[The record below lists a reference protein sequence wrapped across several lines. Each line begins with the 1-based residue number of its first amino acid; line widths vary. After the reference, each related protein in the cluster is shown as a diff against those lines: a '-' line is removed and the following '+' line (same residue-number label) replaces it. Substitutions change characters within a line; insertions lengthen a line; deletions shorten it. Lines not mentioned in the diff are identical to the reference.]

1 MTPIRG
7 NGSPVGIRNMD
18 IQYLLFLQ
26 HARETLGGVFNS
38 FFLQISDLSSG
49 MFVWLL
55 ACVVFW
61 SVNKKVGGFLFLNV
75 GFSRFFMQVLKLTF
89 CVYRPWIRSA
99 EILPIEKASGYS
111 FPSGHTVTAT
121 ANYGTLMERYRQS
134 RPLCIFLALMI
145 LLTMFSRNYIG
156 VHTPQDVVVAL
167 LLGIVVVLCGARVW
181 EWLEAHPTRDYLL
194 PCAGVVLVT
203 LFLVYISLKNYP
215 LDYVNGKLLVDPR
228 KMMIDGYK
236 DAGRLLGVA
245 FGWFLERRFVRF
257 SLDVPVAR
265 RVARAGFGVLLLLLY
280 EGCAMPALTASLAS
294 SWGYFVA
301 TFFELILLMVIYPL
315 FFAREKKAA

>member
-1 MTPIRG
+1 MTPVRG

-121 ANYGTLMERYRQS
+121 ANYGTLVERYRQS

-203 LFLVYISLKNYP
+203 LFLAYISLKNYP

>member
-1 MTPIRG
+1 
-7 NGSPVGIRNMD
+7 MD

-26 HARETLGGVFNS
+26 HARETLGDVFNN

-49 MFVWLL
+49 VFVWLL

-61 SVNKKVGGFLFLNV
+61 SVNKKVGSFLFLNV
-75 GFSRFFMQVLKLTF
+75 GFSRFFMQTLKLTC

-121 ANYGTLMERYRQS
+121 ANYGTLMERYRQC
-134 RPLCIFLALMI
+134 RPLCVFLALMI

-167 LLGIVVVLCGARVW
+167 LLGAVVVFCGARVW

-203 LFLVYISLKNYP
+203 FFLIYISFKSYP
-215 LDYVNGKLLVDPR
+215 IDYEGDKILVDPQ

-236 DAGRLLGVA
+236 DAGRLLGVT
-245 FGWFLERRFVRF
+245 FGWFLERRCVRF
-257 SLDVPVAR
+257 SLEVPLVR

-280 EGCAMPALTASLAS
+280 EDCAMPSLTTSLAS
-294 SWGYFVA
+294 SWGYFMA

-315 FFAREKKAA
+315 FFAREEKTA

>member
-1 MTPIRG
+1 
-7 NGSPVGIRNMD
+7 MD

-26 HARETLGGVFNS
+26 HAREALGGVFNS

-55 ACVVFW
+55 ACVAFW
-61 SVNKKVGGFLFLNV
+61 SADKKVGSFMFLNV

-99 EILPIEKASGYS
+99 EILPVEKASGYS

-121 ANYGTLMERYRQS
+121 ANYGTLMERYRQC
-134 RPLCIFLALMI
+134 RPLCVFLALMI

-156 VHTPQDVVVAL
+156 VHTPQDVAVGL
-167 LLGIVVVLCGARVW
+167 LLGAVVVFCGARAW
-181 EWLEAHPTRDYLL
+181 EWLEAHPTGDYLL

-203 LFLVYISLKNYP
+203 LFLAYISLKNYP
-215 LDYVNGKLLVDPR
+215 LDYADGKLLVDPQ

-236 DAGRLLGVA
+236 DAGRLLGVT
-245 FGWFLERRFVRF
+245 FGWFLERRWVRF
-257 SLDVPVAR
+257 RMDVPPAR
-265 RVARAGFGVLLLLLY
+265 RIARSGFGVLLLLLY
-280 EGCAMPALTASLAS
+280 EDCAMPSLVAAFSS
-294 SWGYFVA
+294 SWGYFMA